1 MKNEIITAIGSEQFM
16 RGALRGAAAPGCRQS
31 PPAAPSPS
39 GSNRCLHPSPKQ
51 GRAYI
56 TSLLFLLTFLS
67 VSQANAQTLK
77 LWYKQPANATIA
89 DKPEPHR
96 DDREWLKALPL
107 GNGSIGAMVF
117 GDVNKERIQL
127 NEKTLWS
134 GSHDDNNNPEAVKH
148 IEKIRQLLLDGK
160 FKEAT
165 DLTNQTQVCKGAGS
179 GHGNGANVP
188 FGCFQTLGDLWLDF
202 GKTSAYTKYYR
213 DLNLE
218 TAIASVT
225 YEQEGV
231 TYSREYFV
239 SAPANVMAV
248 RLKASKKGAL
258 SFRTSLTRP
267 EKFLVKSEGNELIM
281 AGTLTNGKGG
291 DGMNYIVRVQA
302 SVKDGTQQMEGNQLV
317 VKNATEAILYLS
329 ASTDY
334 LPQYPVYKG
343 RDHLDLTRT
352 AMDGAMKKTYSELK
366 SDHFKDYQKYFNRV
380 SFRISNEE
388 QDTVPTDER
397 IKQVKQRGNDN
408 FLTQLYFQ
416 YGRYLLISSAREHT
430 LPANLQGIW
439 ANKIQTP
446 WNCDYH
452 TNINV
457 QMNYW
462 LAENTNLSD
471 LHLSL
476 TNFIQSIEAPA
487 TQSARVQFGMNG
499 WCINPIVNVWGFT
512 APGEHP
518 SWGLT
523 SGASGWIAQH
533 LWEHYAFTMDTAYL
547 KTVYPTL
554 KGSARFYLN
563 WLTPD
568 PTTGKFVSGPASS
581 PENAFKAPDGSQ
593 ASISMGPAHDQQII
607 DELFG
612 NVLHAAEISGDK
624 DNVIDSIRY
633 ARLNLQGNKVA
644 DDGRLME
651 WAQAYPEVEPGH
663 RHLSHL
669 YAVYPGYAITSTSAP
684 QFFEAAKKSLQ
695 YRLKHGGGHTG
706 WSAAWVT
713 NLWARFKDGNEAL
726 KAFNDI
732 LEKKSAPNL
741 FDLHPPFQIDGNF
754 GATAGIA
761 EMLLQSHEGYIEL
774 LPALPSQWKDGEV
787 KGLCARGGVVV
798 DVHWKD
804 GAIQNAFVQ
813 SSKLQ
818 TVKVKYKNKV
828 IEVVLKKGKRTA
840 VSLG

>member
-1 MKNEIITAIGSEQFM
+1 MRAHSII
-16 RGALRGAAAPGCRQS
+16 
-31 PPAAPSPS
+31 
-39 GSNRCLHPSPKQ
+39 
-51 GRAYI
+51 
-56 TSLLFLLTFLS
+56 LTLILCFS
-67 VSQANAQTLK
+67 ASQAQTLK

-89 DKPEPHR
+89 DRQEPDY
-96 DDREWLKALPL
+96 DDPEWLKALPL

-148 IEKIRQLLLDGK
+148 IEKIRQLLFEGK

-188 FGCFQTLGDLWLDF
+188 FGCFQTLGDLWIDF
-202 GKTSAYTKYYR
+202 DKSSAYSKYYR

-218 TAIASVT
+218 TASASVS
-225 YEQEGV
+225 YEQDGV

-239 SAPANVMAV
+239 SAPDNLLAV
-248 RLKASKKGAL
+248 RIWASKKGAL
-258 SFRTSLTRP
+258 SFKTSLTRP
-267 EKFLVKSEGNELIM
+267 EKFSVKGEGTELVM
-281 AGTLTNGKGG
+281 TGTLTNGKGG
-291 DGMNYIVRVQA
+291 DGMNYIVRLQA
-302 SVKDGTQQMEGNQLV
+302 SVQDGTKKLEGNQLIV
-317 VKNATEAILYLS
+317 ENATEAVLYLS
-329 ASTDY
+329 AATDY

-343 RDHLDLTRT
+343 REHVVLTRT
-352 AMDGAMKKTYSELK
+352 TIDGAMKKTYSKLK
-366 SDHFKDYQKYFNRV
+366 ADHLKDYQEYFNRV
-380 SFRISNEE
+380 SFRVSNEKR
-388 QDTVPTDER
+388 DTVPTDAR
-397 IKQVKQRGNDN
+397 IKKITLSGNDN

-416 YGRYLLISSAREHT
+416 YGRYLLISSARENT

-476 TNFIQSIEAPA
+476 TKFIQSIEAPA
-487 TQSARVQFGMNG
+487 TQSARVQFGMDG

-533 LWEHYAFTMDTAYL
+533 LWEHFAFTLDTAYL
-547 KTVYPTL
+547 RSVYPTI
-554 KGSARFYLN
+554 KGAARFYLD
-563 WLTPD
+563 WLTTD
-568 PTTGKFVSGPASS
+568 PATGKLVSGPASS
-581 PENAFKAPDGSQ
+581 PENAFKAPDGST

-607 DELFG
+607 EELFS
-612 NVLHAAEISGDK
+612 NVLRAAEIVNDK
-624 DNVIDSIRY
+624 GNLIDRIRIAQLKLLGNNV
-633 ARLNLQGNKVA
+633 AA
-644 DDGRLME
+644 DGRLLE
-651 WAQAYPEVEPGH
+651 WAQSYPEVEPGH

-669 YAVYPGYAITSTSAP
+669 YAVYPGYSITSTSSP
-684 QFFEAAKKSLQ
+684 QFYDAARKSLQ
-695 YRLKHGGGHTG
+695 YRLKHGGGYTG

-726 KAFNDI
+726 SAFNDI
-732 LEKKSAPNL
+732 LEEKSAPNL

-774 LPALPSQWKDGEV
+774 LPALPTYWNEGEV

-798 DVHWKD
+798 D
-804 GAIQNAFVQ
+804 IQWRNGTIEKAYVQ
-813 SSKLQ
+813 SVKTQ
-818 TVKVKYKNKV
+818 TIKVRYKDK
-828 IEVVLKKGKRTA
+828 ILDVVLKAGKREAVPTA
-840 VSLG
+840 RLLKG